1 MNKIGDIKNKN
12 ILFLQGPMGNFFK
25 QVDQKFRKQGANTY
39 KIALNA
45 GDYFYSNKD
54 NLTSFRGKPEG
65 WQDFL
70 HAFIVKYKIDMIFLF
85 GDCRFYQQKAIKLS
99 LKLDLETY
107 VFEEG
112 YIRPHYITLEK
123 FGVNDYSHLSRKRKF
138 YDNLNLDEL
147 TELSVKAANYS
158 QARMIFSAI
167 IYYAFSNLFFFIYPY
182 YKHHR
187 SFSAL
192 NEAFIGVRSLFRKWY
207 YKWSERN
214 YQSFIIETLSNNYYF
229 IPLQTHND
237 FQILEHSGYRS
248 IEKFIIEVLESFA
261 QHAPKERW
269 LVLKHHPVDRGRK
282 NYHNF
287 IMRQAELLDVDQ
299 RVLIVHD
306 VHLPTCLKHA
316 IATITINS
324 TVGLSSIYHKTPT
337 ITLGNAIYD
346 IEGITCKETSLD
358 KFWKQQYA
366 PDMILFEKFQ
376 RYLIHNTQLNGS
388 FYGRFPDELKGTQRA
403 PLK

>member
-147 TELSVKAANYS
+147 TEL
-158 QARMIFSAI
+158 
-167 IYYAFSNLFFFIYPY
+167 
-182 YKHHR
+182 
-187 SFSAL
+187 
-192 NEAFIGVRSLFRKWY
+192 
-207 YKWSERN
+207 
-214 YQSFIIETLSNNYYF
+214 
-229 IPLQTHND
+229 
-237 FQILEHSGYRS
+237 
-248 IEKFIIEVLESFA
+248 
-261 QHAPKERW
+261 
-269 LVLKHHPVDRGRK
+269 
-282 NYHNF
+282 
-287 IMRQAELLDVDQ
+287 
-299 RVLIVHD
+299 
-306 VHLPTCLKHA
+306 
-316 IATITINS
+316 
-324 TVGLSSIYHKTPT
+324 
-337 ITLGNAIYD
+337 
-346 IEGITCKETSLD
+346 
-358 KFWKQQYA
+358 
-366 PDMILFEKFQ
+366 
-376 RYLIHNTQLNGS
+376 
-388 FYGRFPDELKGTQRA
+388 
-403 PLK
+403 

>member
-1 MNKIGDIKNKN
+1 
-12 ILFLQGPMGNFFK
+12 
-25 QVDQKFRKQGANTY
+25 
-39 KIALNA
+39 
-45 GDYFYSNKD
+45 
-54 NLTSFRGKPEG
+54 
-65 WQDFL
+65 
-70 HAFIVKYKIDMIFLF
+70 
-85 GDCRFYQQKAIKLS
+85 
-99 LKLDLETY
+99 
-107 VFEEG
+107 
-112 YIRPHYITLEK
+112 
-123 FGVNDYSHLSRKRKF
+123 
-138 YDNLNLDEL
+138 
-147 TELSVKAANYS
+147 
-158 QARMIFSAI
+158 
-167 IYYAFSNLFFFIYPY
+167 
-182 YKHHR
+182 
-187 SFSAL
+187 
-192 NEAFIGVRSLFRKWY
+192 
-207 YKWSERN
+207 
-214 YQSFIIETLSNNYYF
+214 
-229 IPLQTHND
+229 
-237 FQILEHSGYRS
+237 
-248 IEKFIIEVLESFA
+248 VLESFA